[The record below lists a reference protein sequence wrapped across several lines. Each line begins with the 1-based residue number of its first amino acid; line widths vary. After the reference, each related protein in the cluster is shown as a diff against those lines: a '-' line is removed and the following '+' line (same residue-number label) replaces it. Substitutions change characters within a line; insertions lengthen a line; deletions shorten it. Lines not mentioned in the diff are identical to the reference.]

1 MAKDVILQAELG
13 GSAITPDELAAIP
26 SLSGIRKE
34 IWGKFPGAV
43 ARKAFAPGEV
53 IFRQGESGTTAF
65 LLIAG
70 TVEISLAIDRALHPP
85 ARRKSGGLIANIG
98 RLTDYLKGAPVL
110 SSQNDRPAYVPVDGN
125 VDVPLDNPI
134 AHLQAG
140 DLFGELSALAAL
152 KQDRIKRAK
161 FYPRSATARANTE
174 VEVIEM
180 LPNILNNVLYTSPAF
195 KEKLNESYRA
205 RALDTHLRSVPV
217 FRNVPRDFLESIKQR
232 VELADYQPGQII
244 YREGD
249 PADAF
254 YLIRLGFVKV
264 SRAFPGGEMVLS
276 YLSRGSYFGE
286 NGIVSGGLIVRAT
299 GPEAGLVRE
308 VVVPANGVVNC
319 GRGVDGPDTLSVPWD
334 NAISRKHFELRIA
347 SGKVRVTKL
356 VSGRNPLVHDSRA
369 LSSLVLGPGESFQV
383 GDTRFE
389 VISDPNQNGTR
400 SATVTAMD
408 FVQTVRIKRADFLE
422 ILELHPQVAATVS
435 EVAQARSENDARTLS
450 RVQTVS
456 LEQFLEQ
463 DLMQGQDVLLLDLER
478 CVRCDECVDACVATH
493 QDGFTRLIREGVRFD
508 KYLVATSCRAC
519 LDPLCMTRCPVGSIR
534 RKGTLDIVIENWC
547 IGCSNCASDCPYGA
561 INIVPI
567 GSGEEMRPKAAVCDL
582 CSGYAE
588 PNCVRA
594 CPHDAAIRV
603 EPRSFFAR
611 DLAGVQL
618 EPPAQQQEQ
627 RAPAMAAAAA
637 GETRIHS
644 NIVNLVA
651 LLPRVEV
658 TNGTRAG
665 DILQLKP
672 SQTRFGRM
680 PDLDYPFSDEGVS
693 RLHCTIVNANGAFT
707 VKDSGSTNGTFV
719 NGGQITEH
727 LLRDGDV
734 IQIGVVEMIFLA
746 GESRADRS

>member
-13 GSAITPDELAAIP
+13 GTAVTPDELAAIP

-43 ARKAFAPGEV
+43 ARKIFKPGEV

-65 LLIAG
+65 LITSGA
-70 TVEISLAIDRALHPP
+70 VEISLSIDRALRPP
-85 ARRKSGGLIANIG
+85 PRRTSGGLLSNIG
-98 RLTDYLKGAPVL
+98 RLTDYLKGVPERTR
-110 SSQNDRPAYVPVDGN
+110 QDERPAYIPIDGN
-125 VDVPLDNPI
+125 IDVPIDNPI
-134 AHLQAG
+134 ANLGAG

-161 FYPRSATARANTE
+161 FYPRSATARATTE

-180 LPNILNNVLYTSPAF
+180 LPNILNNVLYNSPAF
-195 KEKLNESYRA
+195 KEKLNESYRT

-217 FRNVPRDFLESIKQR
+217 FRNVPRDFLEALKQR
-232 VELADYQPGQII
+232 VELADYQPGQVI
-244 YREGD
+244 YKEGD

-319 GRGVDGPDTLSVPWD
+319 GRGVDGPDTLSIPWD
-334 NAISRKHFELRIA
+334 NAISRKHFELRIE

-356 VSGRNPLVHDSRA
+356 VSGRNPLVYNSRA
-369 LSSLVLGPGESFQV
+369 LSNVVLGPGENFQV

-389 VISDPNQNGTR
+389 IVKDAGQNGTR

-408 FVQTVRIKRADFLE
+408 FVQTVRIKRTDFLD
-422 ILELHPQVAATVS
+422 ILERHPEVAGTVS
-435 EVAQARSENDARTLS
+435 EVAQARSQNDARTLS
-450 RVQTVS
+450 RIQTVS

-463 DLMQGQDVLLLDLER
+463 DLMQGQDVLLLDLDR

-493 QDGFTRLIREGVRFD
+493 TDGFTRLIREGVRFD

-567 GSGEEMRPKAAVCDL
+567 GAGEDMRPKAAVCDL

-618 EPPAQQQEQ
+618 EPPVHQ
-627 RAPAMAAAAA
+627 APLKPVVAAAAA

-644 NIVNLVA
+644 NIVNLIA

-665 DILQLKP
+665 DILQLKARE
-672 SQTRFGRM
+672 TTFGRST
-680 PDLDYPFSDEGVS
+680 DLDYPFIDEGIS
-693 RLHCTIVNANGAFT
+693 KRHCTIVNANGVFT
-707 VKDSGSTNGTFV
+707 VQDNQSTNGTFV
-719 NGGQITEH
+719 NNVQITERE
-727 LLRDGDV
+727 LRDGDV
-734 IQIGVVEMIFLA
+734 IQIGVVEMVFLA
-746 GESRADRS
+746 GESRVN

>member
-13 GSAITPDELAAIP
+13 GVAITPDELAAIP

-43 ARKAFAPGEV
+43 ARKTFAPGEI

-65 LLIAG
+65 LLISG
-70 TVEISLAIDRALHPP
+70 TVEVSLTIDRALRPP
-85 ARRKSGGLIANIG
+85 SRRPSGGLLSNIG
-98 RLTDYLKGAPVL
+98 RLTDYLKGVPVRG
-110 SSQNDRPAYVPVDGN
+110 QAEERPAYIPSMATSMFLSTTPSLSLG
-125 VDVPLDNPI
+125 P
-134 AHLQAG
+134 G

-161 FYPRSATARANTE
+161 FYPRSATARATTE

-195 KEKLNESYRA
+195 KEKLNESYRT

-217 FRNVPRDFLESIKQR
+217 FRNVPRGFLDLLKQR
-232 VELADYQPGQII
+232 VELADYQPGQAI

-286 NGIVSGGLIVRAT
+286 NGIVSGGLMVRAT
-299 GPEAGLVRE
+299 GAESGQVRE

-319 GRGVDGPDTLSVPWD
+319 GRGVEGPDTLSVPWD
-334 NAISRKHFELRIA
+334 NAISRKHFELRIE

-356 VSGRNPLVHDSRA
+356 VAGRNPLVYNSRA
-369 LSSLVLGPGESFQV
+369 LSNIVLSPGENFQV

-389 VISDPNQNGTR
+389 IINDPGRSGAR

-408 FVQTVRIKRADFLE
+408 FVQTVRIKRADFMD
-422 ILELHPQVAATVS
+422 ILERHPEVALTVS

-463 DLMQGQDVLLLDLER
+463 DLMQGQDVLLLDLDR
-478 CVRCDECVDACVATH
+478 CVRCDECVEACLATH
-493 QDGFTRLIREGVRFD
+493 NDGFTRLIREGVRFD

-547 IGCSNCASDCPYGA
+547 IGCSNCAADCPYGA
-561 INIVPI
+561 INIVPT
-567 GSGEEMRPKAAVCDL
+567 GLGEQMRPKAAVCDL

-618 EPPAQQQEQ
+618 EPPVLQQPKT
-627 RAPAMAAAAA
+627 AIADAAA

-644 NIVNLVA
+644 NIVNLIA

-665 DILQLKP
+665 DTLQLKP
-672 SQTRFGRM
+672 SQTTFGRNA
-680 PDLDYPFSDEGVS
+680 DLDYSFADEGVS
-693 RLHCTIVNANGAFT
+693 RLQCTIVNNNGVFT

-719 NGGQITEH
+719 NNVQITERR
-727 LLRDGDV
+727 LGDGDV
-734 IQIGVVEMIFLA
+734 IQIGAVEMVFLA
-746 GESRADRS
+746 GESRAHRS

>member
-13 GSAITPDELAAIP
+13 GTAITPDELAAIP

-43 ARKAFAPGEV
+43 ARKAFAPGEI

-65 LLIAG
+65 LLISG
-70 TVEISLAIDRALHPP
+70 TVEISLAIDRTLRPP
-85 ARRKSGGLIANIG
+85 ARRPAGGLFSNIG
-98 RLTDYLKGAPVL
+98 RLTDYLKGVPVKGR
-110 SSQNDRPAYVPVDGN
+110 QEDRPAYIPVDGN
-125 VDVPLDNPI
+125 IDVPLDNPI
-134 AHLQAG
+134 AHLGAG

-161 FYPRSATARANTE
+161 FYPRSATARATTE

-195 KEKLNESYRA
+195 KEKLNESYRS

-217 FRNVPRDFLESIKQR
+217 FRNVPRDFLEELKQR
-232 VELADYQPGQII
+232 VELADYQPGQAI

-254 YLIRLGFVKV
+254 FLIRLGFVKV

-286 NGIVSGGLIVRAT
+286 NGIVSGGLVVRAT
-299 GPEAGLVRE
+299 GPEPGLVRE
-308 VVVPANGVVNC
+308 VVVPASGVVNC

-334 NAISRKHFELRIA
+334 NAISRKHFELRIE

-356 VSGRNPLVHDSRA
+356 ISGRNPLVYKSRA
-369 LSSLVLGPGESFQV
+369 LSNIIVAPGDSFHV
-383 GDTRFE
+383 GDTLFE
-389 VISDPNQNGTR
+389 VVNDPGQSGTR
-400 SATVTAMD
+400 SATVSAMD

-422 ILELHPQVAATVS
+422 ILERHPEVAATVS
-435 EVAQARSENDARTLS
+435 EVAQARAENDARTVS

-463 DLMQGQDVLLLDLER
+463 DLMQGQDVLLLDLDR
-478 CVRCDECVDACVATH
+478 CVRCDECVEACLSTH
-493 QDGFTRLIREGVRFD
+493 NDGFTRLIREGVRFD

-547 IGCSNCASDCPYGA
+547 IGCSNCAADCPYGA
-561 INIVPI
+561 INIVPL
-567 GSGEEMRPKAAVCDL
+567 GSGEDLRPRAAVCDL

-618 EPPAQQQEQ
+618 EPPAQPQA
-627 RAPAMAAAAA
+627 RKPAAAAVAA

-644 NIVNLVA
+644 NIVNLIA

-658 TNGTRAG
+658 TNGSRAG

-672 SQTRFGRM
+672 SQTTFGRM
-680 PDLDYPFSDEGVS
+680 TDLDYYFADQGIS
-693 RLHCTIVNANGAFT
+693 RLHCTIFNTNGTFT
-707 VKDSGSTNGTFV
+707 VSDSGSTNGTFV
-719 NGGQITEH
+719 NNVQITERQ
-727 LLRDGDV
+727 LRDGDV
-734 IQIGVVEMIFLA
+734 IQIGVVEMVFLA

>member
-1 MAKDVILQAELG
+1 MAKDVIIQAELG
-13 GSAITPDELAAIP
+13 GAAVTPDELAAIP

-34 IWGKFPGAV
+34 IWSKFPGAV
-43 ARKAFAPGEV
+43 ARKTFAPGEI
-53 IFRQGESGTTAF
+53 IFSQGESGTTAF
-65 LLIAG
+65 LLISG
-70 TVEISLAIDRALHPP
+70 TVEVSLTIDRALRPP
-85 ARRKSGGLIANIG
+85 PRRPPGGLLSNIG
-98 RLTDYLKGAPVL
+98 RLTDYLKGVPVRG
-110 SSQNDRPAYVPVDGN
+110 QAEDRPAYIPIDGN
-125 VDVPLDNPI
+125 VDVPVDSPI
-134 AHLQAG
+134 AELGPG

-152 KQDRIKRAK
+152 RQDRIKRAK
-161 FYPRSATARANTE
+161 FYPRSATARAKTE

-195 KEKLNESYRA
+195 KEKLNESYRT

-217 FRNVPRDFLESIKQR
+217 FRKVPRNFLESLKQR
-232 VELADYQPGQII
+232 VELTDYQPGEII

-254 YLIRLGFVKV
+254 YLIRLGFVKL

-286 NGIVSGGLIVRAT
+286 NGIVAGGLLVRAS
-299 GPEAGLVRE
+299 GPEAGQVRE
-308 VVVPANGVVNC
+308 AVVPSAGVVSC
-319 GRGVDGPDTLSVPWD
+319 GRGVEGPDTLSVPWD
-334 NAISRKHFELRIA
+334 NAISRKHFELKVE

-356 VSGRNPLVHDSRA
+356 VSGRNPLVHNSRA
-369 LSSLVLGPGESFQV
+369 LSNILLGPGETFQV

-389 VISDPNQNGTR
+389 IMMESGGAR
-400 SATVTAMD
+400 ASTVTAMD
-408 FVQTVRIKRADFLE
+408 FVQTVRIKRADFLD
-422 ILELHPQVAATVS
+422 ILERNPDIALTVS
-435 EVAQARSENDARTLS
+435 EVAQARSQNDARTLS

-463 DLMQGQDVLLLDLER
+463 DLMQGQDVLLLDLDR
-478 CVRCDECVDACVATH
+478 CVRCDECVEACLATH
-493 QDGFTRLIREGVRFD
+493 NDGFTRLIREGIRFD

-547 IGCSNCASDCPYGA
+547 IGCSNCAADCPYGA
-561 INIVPI
+561 INIVPL
-567 GSGEEMRPKAAVCDL
+567 GTGQPLRPKAAVCDL

-618 EPPAQQQEQ
+618 EPPAQQQ
-627 RAPAMAAAAA
+627 PKPTIAAAAA
-637 GETRIHS
+637 GQTRIHA
-644 NIVNLVA
+644 NIVNLIA

-665 DILQLKP
+665 DTLQLKP
-672 SQTRFGRM
+672 VQTTFGRNT
-680 PDLDYPFSDEGVS
+680 DLDYPFSDEGVS
-693 RLHCTIVNANGAFT
+693 RLHCTIVNNNGVFFIR
-707 VKDSGSTNGTFV
+707 DSSSTNGTFV
-719 NGGQITEH
+719 NNAQITERQ
-727 LLRDGDV
+727 LRDGDV
-734 IQIGVVEMIFLA
+734 IQIGVVEMVFLA

>member
-13 GSAITPDELAAIP
+13 GSAVTPDELAAIP

-43 ARKAFAPGEV
+43 ARKVFAPGEI

-65 LLIAG
+65 LLISG
-70 TVEISLAIDRALHPP
+70 TVEISLAIDRTLRPP
-85 ARRKSGGLIANIG
+85 SRRPSGGLLSNIG
-98 RLTDYLKGAPVL
+98 RLTGYLKGVPVR
-110 SSQNDRPAYVPVDGN
+110 SQPDDRPAFIPVDGN
-125 VDVPLDNPI
+125 IDVPVDNPI
-134 AHLQAG
+134 AHLGAG

-161 FYPRSATARANTE
+161 FYPRSATARALTE

-195 KEKLNESYRA
+195 KEKLNQSYRT

-217 FRNVPRDFLESIKQR
+217 FRNVPRDFLESLKQR
-232 VELADYQPGQII
+232 VELADYQPGQVI

-249 PADAF
+249 LADAF

-286 NGIVSGGLIVRAT
+286 NGIVSGGLVVRAT
-299 GPEAGLVRE
+299 GAEPGQVRE
-308 VVVPANGVVNC
+308 VVVPASGVVSC
-319 GRGVDGPDTLSVPWD
+319 GRGVEGPDTLSVPWD
-334 NAISRKHFELRIA
+334 SAISRRHFDLRIE
-347 SGKVRVTKL
+347 SGKVRATKL
-356 VSGRNPLVHDSRA
+356 VTGRNPLVYNSRT
-369 LSSLVLGPGESFQV
+369 LSNIVLGPGESFQV

-389 VISDPNQNGTR
+389 VINDPGQSGAR

-408 FVQTVRIKRADFLE
+408 FVQTVRIQRADFLDL
-422 ILELHPQVAATVS
+422 LERYPEVASTVS
-435 EVAQARSENDARTLS
+435 EVAQARSQNDARTLS

-463 DLMQGQDVLLLDLER
+463 DLMQGQDVLLLDLDR
-478 CVRCDECVDACVATH
+478 CVRCDECVEACLSTH
-493 QDGFTRLIREGVRFD
+493 NDGFTRLIREGVRFD

-547 IGCSNCASDCPYGA
+547 IGCSNCAADCPYGA

-567 GSGEEMRPKAAVCDL
+567 GTGEDMRPRAAVCDL

-618 EPPAQQQEQ
+618 EPPVQEQ
-627 RAPAMAAAAA
+627 PKPAIAAAVA

-644 NIVNLVA
+644 NIVNLIA

-658 TNGTRAG
+658 MNGTRAG
-665 DILQLKP
+665 DTLQLKP
-672 SQTRFGRM
+672 VQTTFGRNT
-680 PDLDYPFSDEGVS
+680 DLDYPFADEGVS
-693 RLHCTIVNANGAFT
+693 RLHCTIVNTNGVFT
-707 VKDSGSTNGTFV
+707 IRDSGSTNGTFV
-719 NGGQITEH
+719 NSSQIAERR
-727 LLRDGDV
+727 LRDGDV
-734 IQIGVVEMIFLA
+734 IQIGSVEMVFLA
-746 GESRADRS
+746 GESRAD

>member
-13 GSAITPDELAAIP
+13 GSPVSADELAAIP

-43 ARKAFAPGEV
+43 ARKVFAPGEV
-53 IFRQGESGTTAF
+53 IFTQGESGTTAF
-65 LLIAG
+65 LLISGA
-70 TVEISLAIDRALHPP
+70 VEVSLAIDRTLRPP
-85 ARRKSGGLIANIG
+85 PRRSSGGFLSNLG
-98 RLTDYLKGAPVL
+98 RFAEYLRGTPVEAARP
-110 SSQNDRPAYVPVDGN
+110 DRPAYIPIDGN
-125 VDVPLDNPI
+125 IDVPYDNPI
-134 AHLQAG
+134 AELSAG

-161 FYPRSATARANTE
+161 FYPRSATARAKTE

-195 KEKLNESYRA
+195 KEKLNESYRT
-205 RALDTHLRSVPV
+205 RALDTHLRSVPI
-217 FRNVPRDFLESIKQR
+217 FRNVPRDFIEALKSR
-232 VELADYQPGQII
+232 VELADFQPGQVI

-249 PADAF
+249 TADAF

-264 SRAFPGGEMVLS
+264 SRQFPGGEMVLS

-286 NGIVSGGLIVRAT
+286 NGIVSGGLLVRAS

-308 VVVPANGVVNC
+308 AIVPATGTVTC
-319 GRGVDGPDTLSVPWD
+319 GRDVDGPDTLSIPWD
-334 NAISRKHFELRIA
+334 SAISRKHFQLRFE

-356 VSGRNPLVHDSRA
+356 VSGRNPLVYGSRA
-369 LSSLVLGPGESFQV
+369 LSNIVLGTGETFQV
-383 GDTRFE
+383 GDTKFE
-389 VISDPNQNGTR
+389 VLSDAAQSGTR

-408 FVQTVRIKRADFLE
+408 FVQTVKISRADFVD
-422 ILELHPQVAATVS
+422 ILERHPEVSATVA
-435 EVAQARSENDARTLS
+435 EVAQARSQNDALTVS

-456 LEQFLEQ
+456 LEQFLDQ
-463 DLMQGQDVLLLDLER
+463 DLMQGQDVLLLDLDR

-493 QDGFTRLIREGVRFD
+493 NDGFTRLIREGVRFD

-567 GSGEEMRPKAAVCDL
+567 GAGEQARPKAAVCDL
-582 CSGYAE
+582 CAGYPE

-618 EPPAQQQEQ
+618 EPPAQQQLQ
-627 RAPAMAAAAA
+627 RKPVIAAAAV

-644 NIVNLVA
+644 NIVNLIA

-658 TNGTRAG
+658 ANGARAG
-665 DILQLKP
+665 DILQLKAR
-672 SQTRFGRM
+672 STTFGRAA
-680 PDLDYPFSDEGVS
+680 DLDYPFIDEGIS
-693 RLHCTIVNANGAFT
+693 RLHCSIANANGIFT
-707 VKDSGSTNGTFV
+707 LRDEGSTNGTFV
-719 NGGQITEH
+719 NNTQVAEQ
-727 LLRDGDV
+727 LLQDGDV
-734 IQIGVVEMIFLA
+734 IQIGVVEMVFLS
-746 GESRADRS
+746 GEALADRR